1 MSGGFFRGT
10 SADQDTRFSNK
21 QAKLMKSQKF
31 APELEHLVDITKV
44 SMDVMR
50 PWIANR
56 VTELLGF
63 EDEVLINFIY
73 GLLEGKVVNGKEI
86 QISLTGFMEKNTVKF
101 MKELWTLLI
110 SAQNNASGVPQQF
123 LDAKQEEAR
132 KKKEEADRFASE
144 IQRKKEKE
152 RIDQQEILKKMEE
165 GADKKANSA
174 ALEPSTKHMSPRD
187 SNDCYEDERGA
198 EKRIGV
204 KARNKVSRSPNSE
217 NSSLSP
223 RERHRSRSIS
233 KSPKALRR
241 SISSDRSDRSP
252 PRRPITTVQ
261 RHSPEG
267 STSPRGRSRYSRQ
280 RSRSNSQQRSP
291 SPYRRRVRSP
301 YWRRPS
307 PVRRRRSPSP
317 VRRRRSP
324 SPVRRRR
331 SPSPVRRR
339 RSPSPVRRRRSPSPV
354 RRRRSPSPVR
364 RRRSPSPVRR
374 RRSPSPVR
382 RPRSPSPVRLPRSPS
397 PVRRPRSPS
406 PVRRRRSPS
415 PLRRRR
421 SRSPVR
427 RRSPSPVRRAYRR
440 SPLNTRN
447 RYVSPLQH
455 RSPVRSR
462 RSPTPPHRSPSLH
475 DRSSSP
481 IQHGSPSL
489 IRRTSK
495 LQRSPSQSP
504 QERTRSREKIS
515 PVPRQSSSYG
525 SLQRELKN
533 GNDSR
538 KRAPDLSPS
547 PVRSRLLSESP
558 PGVRSDSE
566 EKRRRLSSPDESPVR
581 RPREQMTHDVSSSPP
596 RKPREQQLR
605 RGSPD
610 ISEDKLIASPAKV
623 RNKEEY
629 SRNRLDNKDLRNKEQ
644 EMKSGK
650 SSGRVVPE
658 SPDQQQAPTIYKD
671 SLRGEMQNPD
681 EGRKS
686 DEKNRSH
693 SKNSKDSD
701 RHRKTGSVHSSIEK
715 VDHSNRSGIVDSGSE
730 ESEKCRGGEKGKRKN
745 KRSER
750 QEVTSDDDYSNDSEI
765 DERKDAKRRK
775 KEEKRSR
782 KEKKRRRREE
792 RRRRKEERRA
802 GKMKGKNYSDAS
814 ASDGEHVGRR
824 ELHSNDNEEKED
836 GQKKLEIELR
846 KKALESLKAK
856 KGISH

>member
-21 QAKLMKSQKF
+21 QAKLLKSQKF
-31 APELEHLVDITKV
+31 APELEHLVDMSKV

-56 VTELLGF
+56 ATELLGF

-73 GLLEGKVVNGKEI
+73 GLLEGKVNGKEI

-132 KKKEEADRFASE
+132 KKKEEADRFANE
-144 IQRKKEKE
+144 IQKKKEKE
-152 RIDQQEILKKMEE
+152 RIDQQEMLKMEG
-165 GADKKANSA
+165 GAGKKANNA
-174 ALEPSTKHMSPRD
+174 ALEPNTKHMSPRD
-187 SNDCYEDERGA
+187 SNDRYEDERGA
-198 EKRIGV
+198 EKRNGV

-241 SISSDRSDRSP
+241 SISSESDRSP
-252 PRRPITTVQ
+252 PRRPITTVR

-267 STSPRGRSRYSRQ
+267 SISPRRRSPYSRQ

-307 PVRRRRSPSP
+307 LVRH
-317 VRRRRSP
+317 RRSP

-382 RPRSPSPVRLPRSPS
+382 RPRSPSPVR
-397 PVRRPRSPS
+397 
-406 PVRRRRSPS
+406 RRRSPS
-415 PLRRRR
+415 PLRRCR

-427 RRSPSPVRRAYRR
+427 RRSPSPVRQSYRR
-440 SPLNTRN
+440 SPLNTRD

-462 RSPTPPHRSPSLH
+462 RSPTPPHRSPSPH
-475 DRSSSP
+475 DQSSSP
-481 IQHGSPSL
+481 IQHDSPSP

-504 QERTRSREKIS
+504 QERTRSLEKTS
-515 PVPRQSSSYG
+515 SVPHRSSSHG

-538 KRAPDLSPS
+538 KRETDFLPS
-547 PVRSRLLSESP
+547 PERSRILSESP
-558 PGVRSDSE
+558 PGVRSSSE
-566 EKRRRLSSPDESPVR
+566 ERRRSLSSPDESPVR
-581 RPREQMTHDVSSSPP
+581 RPREQMTRNVSSSPP
-596 RKPREQQLR
+596 RKLREQQLR

-610 ISEDKLIASPAKV
+610 TSEDKPKVSPAKV

-629 SRNRLDNKDLRNKEQ
+629 SKNRLGNKDSRNKEQ

-650 SSGRVVPE
+650 SSGRGVPE
-658 SPDQQQAPTIYKD
+658 SPDQQQSPTIYKD
-671 SLRGEMQNPD
+671 SLHGEMQNPD
-681 EGRKS
+681 DGRKS

-701 RHRKTGSVHSSIEK
+701 RHRKPGSVHSSVEK
-715 VDHSNRSGIVDSGSE
+715 VDHGNRSGTVESGSE
-730 ESEKCRGGEKGKRKN
+730 ESEKHRGGDKGKRKN

-750 QEVTSDDDYSNDSEI
+750 QEVTSEDDYSNDSEI
-765 DERKDAKRRK
+765 DERKDAKRRR

-792 RRRRKEERRA
+792 RRHRKEERRA
-802 GKMKGKNYSDAS
+802 EKLKGKNYSGAS
-814 ASDGEHVGRR
+814 ASDCEHVGRR
-824 ELHSNDNEEKED
+824 ELHSSDNEETEAI
-836 GQKKLEIELR
+836 QKKLEIELR
-846 KKALESLKAK
+846 KKALESLKSK

>member
-21 QAKLMKSQKF
+21 QAKLLKSQKF
-31 APELEHLVDITKV
+31 APELEHLVDMSKV

-56 VTELLGF
+56 ATELLGF

-73 GLLEGKVVNGKEI
+73 GLLEGKVNGKEI

-132 KKKEEADRFASE
+132 KKKEEADRFANE
-144 IQRKKEKE
+144 IQKKKEKE
-152 RIDQQEILKKMEE
+152 RIDQQEMLKMEG
-165 GADKKANSA
+165 GAVKKANNA
-174 ALEPSTKHMSPRD
+174 ALEPNTKHMSPRD
-187 SNDCYEDERGA
+187 SNDRYEDERGA
-198 EKRIGV
+198 EKRNGV

-233 KSPKALRR
+233 KSPKASRR
-241 SISSDRSDRSP
+241 SISSESDRSP
-252 PRRPITTVQ
+252 PRRPITTVR

-267 STSPRGRSRYSRQ
+267 SISPRRRSPYSRQ

-307 PVRRRRSPSP
+307 LVRH
-317 VRRRRSP
+317 
-324 SPVRRRR
+324 RR

-382 RPRSPSPVRLPRSPS
+382 RPRSPSPVR
-397 PVRRPRSPS
+397 
-406 PVRRRRSPS
+406 RRRSPS
-415 PLRRRR
+415 PLRRCR

-427 RRSPSPVRRAYRR
+427 RRSPSPVRRSYRR
-440 SPLNTRN
+440 SPLNTRD

-462 RSPTPPHRSPSLH
+462 RSPTPPHRSPSPH
-475 DRSSSP
+475 DQSSSP
-481 IQHGSPSL
+481 IQHDSPSP

-504 QERTRSREKIS
+504 QERTRSLEKTS
-515 PVPRQSSSYG
+515 SVPHRSSSHG

-533 GNDSR
+533 GNDLR
-538 KRAPDLSPS
+538 KRATDFLPS
-547 PVRSRLLSESP
+547 PERSRILSESP
-558 PGVRSDSE
+558 PGVRSSSE
-566 EKRRRLSSPDESPVR
+566 ERRRSLSSPDESPVR
-581 RPREQMTHDVSSSPP
+581 RPREQMTRNVSSSPP
-596 RKPREQQLR
+596 RKLREQQLR

-610 ISEDKLIASPAKV
+610 TSEHKPIVSPAKV

-629 SRNRLDNKDLRNKEQ
+629 SKNRLGNKDSRNKEQ

-650 SSGRVVPE
+650 SSGRGVPE
-658 SPDQQQAPTIYKD
+658 SPDQQQSPTIYKD
-671 SLRGEMQNPD
+671 SLHGETQNPD
-681 EGRKS
+681 DGRKS

-701 RHRKTGSVHSSIEK
+701 RHRKPGSVHSSVEK
-715 VDHSNRSGIVDSGSE
+715 VDHGNRSGTVDSGSE
-730 ESEKCRGGEKGKRKN
+730 ESEKRRGGDKGKRKN

-750 QEVTSDDDYSNDSEI
+750 QEVTSEDDYSNDSEI
-765 DERKDAKRRK
+765 DERKDAKRRR

-802 GKMKGKNYSDAS
+802 EKLKGKNYSGAS
-814 ASDGEHVGRR
+814 ASDCEHVGRR
-824 ELHSNDNEEKED
+824 ELHSSDNEETEAI
-836 GQKKLEIELR
+836 QKKLEIELR

-856 KGISH
+856 KGISN

>member
-267 STSPRGRSRYSRQ
+267 STSPRGRSHLHLSGAADHHHLSGAADHHRQ
-280 RSRSNSQQRSP
+280 SGAADHHRQSGAADHHRQSGAADHLRQSGAADHLRQSGAVDHLRQSGAADHPRQSGAADHP
-291 SPYRRRVRSP
+291 RLFDVPDHPRLCDFPDHPHLSDVPDHPHLCGVAG
-301 YWRRPS
+301 RPLLCDVADLAHLCVADH
-307 PVRRRRSPSP
+307 PH
-317 VRRRRSP
+317 
-324 SPVRRRR
+324 
-331 SPSPVRRR
+331 
-339 RSPSPVRRRRSPSPV
+339 
-354 RRRRSPSPVR
+354 
-364 RRRSPSPVRR
+364 
-374 RRSPSPVR
+374 
-382 RPRSPSPVRLPRSPS
+382 L
-397 PVRRPRSPS
+397 
-406 PVRRRRSPS
+406 
-415 PLRRRR
+415 
-421 SRSPVR
+421 
-427 RRSPSPVRRAYRR
+427 
-440 SPLNTRN
+440 
-447 RYVSPLQH
+447 
-455 RSPVRSR
+455 SPVRSR

>member
-267 STSPRGRSRYSRQ
+267 STSPRGRSHLHLSGAADHHHLSGAADHHRQ
-280 RSRSNSQQRSP
+280 SGAADHHRQSGAADHLRQSGAADHLRQSGAVDHLRQSGAADHPRQSGAADHPRLFDVPDHPRLCDFPDHPHLSDVP
-291 SPYRRRVRSP
+291 DHPHLCGVAG
-301 YWRRPS
+301 RPLLCDVADLAHLCVADH
-307 PVRRRRSPSP
+307 PH
-317 VRRRRSP
+317 
-324 SPVRRRR
+324 
-331 SPSPVRRR
+331 
-339 RSPSPVRRRRSPSPV
+339 
-354 RRRRSPSPVR
+354 
-364 RRRSPSPVRR
+364 
-374 RRSPSPVR
+374 
-382 RPRSPSPVRLPRSPS
+382 L
-397 PVRRPRSPS
+397 
-406 PVRRRRSPS
+406 
-415 PLRRRR
+415 
-421 SRSPVR
+421 
-427 RRSPSPVRRAYRR
+427 
-440 SPLNTRN
+440 
-447 RYVSPLQH
+447 
-455 RSPVRSR
+455 SPVRSR

-558 PGVRSDSE
+558 LGVRSDSE

>member
-267 STSPRGRSRYSRQ
+267 STSPRGRSHLHLSGAADHHHLSGAADHHRQ
-280 RSRSNSQQRSP
+280 SGAADHHRQSGAADHLRQSGAADHLRQSGAVDHLRQSGAADHPRQSGAADHPRLFDVPDHPRLCDFPDHPHLSDVP
-291 SPYRRRVRSP
+291 DHPHLCGVAG
-301 YWRRPS
+301 RPLLCDVADLAHLCVADH
-307 PVRRRRSPSP
+307 PH
-317 VRRRRSP
+317 
-324 SPVRRRR
+324 
-331 SPSPVRRR
+331 
-339 RSPSPVRRRRSPSPV
+339 
-354 RRRRSPSPVR
+354 
-364 RRRSPSPVRR
+364 
-374 RRSPSPVR
+374 
-382 RPRSPSPVRLPRSPS
+382 L
-397 PVRRPRSPS
+397 
-406 PVRRRRSPS
+406 
-415 PLRRRR
+415 
-421 SRSPVR
+421 
-427 RRSPSPVRRAYRR
+427 
-440 SPLNTRN
+440 
-447 RYVSPLQH
+447 
-455 RSPVRSR
+455 SPVRSR

>member
-21 QAKLMKSQKF
+21 QAKLLKSQKF
-31 APELEHLVDITKV
+31 APELEHLVDMSKV

-56 VTELLGF
+56 ATELLGF

-73 GLLEGKVVNGKEI
+73 GLLEGKVNGKEI

-132 KKKEEADRFASE
+132 KKKEEADRFANE
-144 IQRKKEKE
+144 IQKKKEKE
-152 RIDQQEILKKMEE
+152 RIDQQEMLKMEG
-165 GADKKANSA
+165 GAGKKANNA
-174 ALEPSTKHMSPRD
+174 ALEPNTKHMSPRD
-187 SNDCYEDERGA
+187 SNDRYEDERGA
-198 EKRIGV
+198 EKRNGV

-233 KSPKALRR
+233 KSPKASRR
-241 SISSDRSDRSP
+241 SISSESDRSP
-252 PRRPITTVQ
+252 PRRPITTVR

-267 STSPRGRSRYSRQ
+267 SISPRRRSPYSRQ

-307 PVRRRRSPSP
+307 LVRH
-317 VRRRRSP
+317 RRSP

-382 RPRSPSPVRLPRSPS
+382 RPRSPSPVR
-397 PVRRPRSPS
+397 
-406 PVRRRRSPS
+406 RRRSPS
-415 PLRRRR
+415 PLRRCR

-427 RRSPSPVRRAYRR
+427 RRSPSPVRRSYRR
-440 SPLNTRN
+440 SPLNTRD

-462 RSPTPPHRSPSLH
+462 RSPTPPHRSPSPH
-475 DRSSSP
+475 DQSSSP
-481 IQHGSPSL
+481 IQHDSPSP

-504 QERTRSREKIS
+504 QERTRSLEKTS
-515 PVPRQSSSYG
+515 SVPHRSSSHG

-538 KRAPDLSPS
+538 KRETDFLPS
-547 PVRSRLLSESP
+547 PERSRILSESP
-558 PGVRSDSE
+558 PGVRSSSE
-566 EKRRRLSSPDESPVR
+566 ERRRSLSSPDESPVR
-581 RPREQMTHDVSSSPP
+581 RPREQMTRNVSSSPP
-596 RKPREQQLR
+596 RKLREQQLR

-610 ISEDKLIASPAKV
+610 TSEDKPIVSPAKV

-629 SRNRLDNKDLRNKEQ
+629 SKNRLGNKDSRNKEQ

-650 SSGRVVPE
+650 SSGRGVPE
-658 SPDQQQAPTIYKD
+658 SPDQQQSPTIYKD
-671 SLRGEMQNPD
+671 SLHGETQNPD
-681 EGRKS
+681 AGRKS

-701 RHRKTGSVHSSIEK
+701 RHRKPGSVHSSVEK
-715 VDHSNRSGIVDSGSE
+715 VDHGNRSGTVDSGSE
-730 ESEKCRGGEKGKRKN
+730 ESEKRRGGDKGKRKN

-750 QEVTSDDDYSNDSEI
+750 QEVTSEDDYSNDSEI
-765 DERKDAKRRK
+765 DERKDAKRRR

-792 RRRRKEERRA
+792 RRHRKEERRA
-802 GKMKGKNYSDAS
+802 EKLKGKNYSGAS
-814 ASDGEHVGRR
+814 ASDCEHVGRR
-824 ELHSNDNEEKED
+824 ELHSSDNEETEAI
-836 GQKKLEIELR
+836 QKKLEIELR

>member
-21 QAKLMKSQKF
+21 QAKLLKSQKF
-31 APELEHLVDITKV
+31 APELEHLVDMSKV

-56 VTELLGF
+56 ATELLGF

-73 GLLEGKVVNGKEI
+73 GLLEGKVNGKEI

-132 KKKEEADRFASE
+132 KKKEEADRFANE
-144 IQRKKEKE
+144 IQKKKEKE
-152 RIDQQEILKKMEE
+152 RIDQQEMLKMEG
-165 GADKKANSA
+165 GAGKKANNA
-174 ALEPSTKHMSPRD
+174 ALEPNTKHMSPRD
-187 SNDCYEDERGA
+187 SNDRYEDERGA
-198 EKRIGV
+198 EKRNGV

-233 KSPKALRR
+233 KSPKASRR
-241 SISSDRSDRSP
+241 SISSESDRSP
-252 PRRPITTVQ
+252 PRRPITTVR

-267 STSPRGRSRYSRQ
+267 SISPRRRSPYSRQ

-307 PVRRRRSPSP
+307 LVRH
-317 VRRRRSP
+317 RRSP

-382 RPRSPSPVRLPRSPS
+382 RPRSPSPVR
-397 PVRRPRSPS
+397 
-406 PVRRRRSPS
+406 RRRSPS
-415 PLRRRR
+415 PLRRCR

-427 RRSPSPVRRAYRR
+427 RRSPSPVRRSYRR
-440 SPLNTRN
+440 SPLNTRD

-462 RSPTPPHRSPSLH
+462 RSPTPLHRSPSPH
-475 DRSSSP
+475 DQSSSP
-481 IQHGSPSL
+481 IQHDSPSP

-504 QERTRSREKIS
+504 QERTRSLEKTS
-515 PVPRQSSSYG
+515 SVPHRSSSHG

-538 KRAPDLSPS
+538 KRETDFLPS
-547 PVRSRLLSESP
+547 PERSRILSESP
-558 PGVRSDSE
+558 PGVRSSSE
-566 EKRRRLSSPDESPVR
+566 ERRRSLSSPDESPVR
-581 RPREQMTHDVSSSPP
+581 RPREQMTRNVSSSPP
-596 RKPREQQLR
+596 RKLREQQLR

-610 ISEDKLIASPAKV
+610 TSEDKPIVSPAKV

-629 SRNRLDNKDLRNKEQ
+629 SKNRLGNKDSRNKEQ

-650 SSGRVVPE
+650 SSGRGVPE
-658 SPDQQQAPTIYKD
+658 SPDQQQSPTIYKD
-671 SLRGEMQNPD
+671 SLHGETQNPD
-681 EGRKS
+681 AGRKS

-701 RHRKTGSVHSSIEK
+701 RHRKPGSVHSSVEK
-715 VDHSNRSGIVDSGSE
+715 VDHGNRSGTVDSGSE
-730 ESEKCRGGEKGKRKN
+730 ESEKRRGGDKGKRKN

-750 QEVTSDDDYSNDSEI
+750 QEVTSEDDYSNDSEI
-765 DERKDAKRRK
+765 DERKDAKRRR

-792 RRRRKEERRA
+792 RRHRKEERRA
-802 GKMKGKNYSDAS
+802 EKLKGKNYSGAS
-814 ASDGEHVGRR
+814 ASDCEHVGRR
-824 ELHSNDNEEKED
+824 ELHSSDNEETEAI
-836 GQKKLEIELR
+836 QKKLEIELR

>member
-21 QAKLMKSQKF
+21 QAKLLKSQKF
-31 APELEHLVDITKV
+31 APELEHLVDMSKV

-56 VTELLGF
+56 ATELLGF

-73 GLLEGKVVNGKEI
+73 GLLEGKVNGKEI

-132 KKKEEADRFASE
+132 KKKEEADRFANE
-144 IQRKKEKE
+144 IQKKKEKE
-152 RIDQQEILKKMEE
+152 RIDQQEMLKMEG
-165 GADKKANSA
+165 GAGKKANNA
-174 ALEPSTKHMSPRD
+174 ALEPNTKHMSPRD
-187 SNDCYEDERGA
+187 SNDRYEDERGA
-198 EKRIGV
+198 EKRNGV

-233 KSPKALRR
+233 KSPKASRR
-241 SISSDRSDRSP
+241 SISSESDRSP
-252 PRRPITTVQ
+252 PRRPITTVR

-267 STSPRGRSRYSRQ
+267 SISPRRRSPYSRQ

-307 PVRRRRSPSP
+307 LVRH
-317 VRRRRSP
+317 RRSP

-382 RPRSPSPVRLPRSPS
+382 RPRSPSPVR
-397 PVRRPRSPS
+397 
-406 PVRRRRSPS
+406 RRRSPS
-415 PLRRRR
+415 PLRRCR

-427 RRSPSPVRRAYRR
+427 RRSPSPVRRSYRR
-440 SPLNTRN
+440 SPLNTRD

-462 RSPTPPHRSPSLH
+462 RSPTPPHRSPSPH
-475 DRSSSP
+475 DQSSSP
-481 IQHGSPSL
+481 IQHDSPSP

-504 QERTRSREKIS
+504 QERIRSLEKTS
-515 PVPRQSSSYG
+515 SVPHRSSSHG

-538 KRAPDLSPS
+538 KRETDFLPS
-547 PVRSRLLSESP
+547 PERSRILSESP
-558 PGVRSDSE
+558 PGVRSSSE
-566 EKRRRLSSPDESPVR
+566 ERRRSLSSPDESPVR
-581 RPREQMTHDVSSSPP
+581 RPREQMTHNVSSSPP
-596 RKPREQQLR
+596 RKLREQQLR

-610 ISEDKLIASPAKV
+610 TSEDKPIVSPAKV

-629 SRNRLDNKDLRNKEQ
+629 SKNRLGNKDSRNKEQ

-650 SSGRVVPE
+650 SSGRGVPE
-658 SPDQQQAPTIYKD
+658 SPDQQQSPTIYKD
-671 SLRGEMQNPD
+671 SLHGETQNPD
-681 EGRKS
+681 DGRKS
-686 DEKNRSH
+686 DEKNSSH

-701 RHRKTGSVHSSIEK
+701 RHRKPGSVHSSVEK
-715 VDHSNRSGIVDSGSE
+715 VDHGNRSGTVDSGSE
-730 ESEKCRGGEKGKRKN
+730 ESEKRRGGDKGKRKN

-750 QEVTSDDDYSNDSEI
+750 QEVTSEDDYSNDSEI
-765 DERKDAKRRK
+765 DERKDAKRRR

-792 RRRRKEERRA
+792 RRHRKEERRA
-802 GKMKGKNYSDAS
+802 EKLKGKNYSGAS
-814 ASDGEHVGRR
+814 ASDCEHVGRR
-824 ELHSNDNEEKED
+824 ELHSSDNEETEAI
-836 GQKKLEIELR
+836 QKKLEIELR

>member
-21 QAKLMKSQKF
+21 QAKLLKSQKF
-31 APELEHLVDITKV
+31 APELEHLVDMSKV

-56 VTELLGF
+56 ATELLGF

-73 GLLEGKVVNGKEI
+73 GLLEGKVNGKEI

-132 KKKEEADRFASE
+132 KKKEEADRFANE
-144 IQRKKEKE
+144 IQKKKEKE
-152 RIDQQEILKKMEE
+152 RIDQQEMLKMEG
-165 GADKKANSA
+165 GAGKKANNA
-174 ALEPSTKHMSPRD
+174 ALEPNTKHMSPRD
-187 SNDCYEDERGA
+187 SNDRYEDERGA
-198 EKRIGV
+198 EKRNGV

-233 KSPKALRR
+233 KSPKASRR
-241 SISSDRSDRSP
+241 SISSESDRSP
-252 PRRPITTVQ
+252 PRRPITTVR

-267 STSPRGRSRYSRQ
+267 SISPRRRSPYSRQ

-291 SPYRRRVRSP
+291 SPYQRRVRSP

-307 PVRRRRSPSP
+307 LVRH
-317 VRRRRSP
+317 RRSP

-382 RPRSPSPVRLPRSPS
+382 RPRSPSPVR
-397 PVRRPRSPS
+397 
-406 PVRRRRSPS
+406 RRRSPS
-415 PLRRRR
+415 PLRRCR

-427 RRSPSPVRRAYRR
+427 RRSPSPVRRSYRR
-440 SPLNTRN
+440 SPLNTRD

-462 RSPTPPHRSPSLH
+462 RSPTPPHRSPSPH
-475 DRSSSP
+475 DQSSSP
-481 IQHGSPSL
+481 IQHDSPSP

-504 QERTRSREKIS
+504 QERTRSLEKTS
-515 PVPRQSSSYG
+515 SVPHRSSSHG

-538 KRAPDLSPS
+538 KRETDFLPS
-547 PVRSRLLSESP
+547 PERSRILSESP
-558 PGVRSDSE
+558 PGVRSSSE
-566 EKRRRLSSPDESPVR
+566 ERRRSLSSPDESPVR
-581 RPREQMTHDVSSSPP
+581 RPREQMTRNVSSSPP
-596 RKPREQQLR
+596 RKLREQQLR

-610 ISEDKLIASPAKV
+610 TSEDKPIVSPAKV

-629 SRNRLDNKDLRNKEQ
+629 SKNRLGNKDSRNKEQ

-650 SSGRVVPE
+650 SSGRGVPE
-658 SPDQQQAPTIYKD
+658 SPDQQQSPTIYKD
-671 SLRGEMQNPD
+671 SLHGETQNPD
-681 EGRKS
+681 AGRKS

-701 RHRKTGSVHSSIEK
+701 RHRKPGSVHSSVEK
-715 VDHSNRSGIVDSGSE
+715 VDHGNRSGTVDSGSE
-730 ESEKCRGGEKGKRKN
+730 ESEKRRGGDKGKRKN

-750 QEVTSDDDYSNDSEI
+750 QEVTSEDDYSNDSEI
-765 DERKDAKRRK
+765 DERKDAKRRR

-792 RRRRKEERRA
+792 RRHRKEERRA
-802 GKMKGKNYSDAS
+802 EKLKGKNYSGAS
-814 ASDGEHVGRR
+814 ASDCEHVGRR
-824 ELHSNDNEEKED
+824 ELHSSDNEETEAI
-836 GQKKLEIELR
+836 QKKLEIELR

>member
-267 STSPRGRSRYSRQ
+267 STSPRGRSHLHLSGAADHHHLSGAADHHRQ
-280 RSRSNSQQRSP
+280 SGAADHHRQSGAADHLRQSGAVDHLRQSGAADHPRQSGAADHPRLFDVP
-291 SPYRRRVRSP
+291 DHPRLCDVP
-301 YWRRPS
+301 DHPHLCDVPDHPHLCDVPDHPHLCDVPDHPHLCGVAGRPLLCD
-307 PVRRRRSPSP
+307 VAD
-317 VRRRRSP
+317 
-324 SPVRRRR
+324 
-331 SPSPVRRR
+331 
-339 RSPSPVRRRRSPSPV
+339 
-354 RRRRSPSPVR
+354 
-364 RRRSPSPVRR
+364 
-374 RRSPSPVR
+374 
-382 RPRSPSPVRLPRSPS
+382 LAH
-397 PVRRPRSPS
+397 
-406 PVRRRRSPS
+406 
-415 PLRRRR
+415 L
-421 SRSPVR
+421 
-427 RRSPSPVRRAYRR
+427 
-440 SPLNTRN
+440 
-447 RYVSPLQH
+447 
-455 RSPVRSR
+455 SPVRSR

-566 EKRRRLSSPDESPVR
+566 EKRRRLSSPDKSPVR

>member
-187 SNDCYEDERGA
+187 SNDRYEDERGA

-267 STSPRGRSRYSRQ
+267 STSPRGRSHLHLSGAADHRHLSGAADHHRQ
-280 RSRSNSQQRSP
+280 SGAADHHRQSGAADHHRQSGAVDHLRQSGAVDHPRQSGAVDHPRQSGAADHPRLFDVP
-291 SPYRRRVRSP
+291 DHPRLCDVPYHPHLSDVP
-301 YWRRPS
+301 DHPHLCGVAGRPLLCD
-307 PVRRRRSPSP
+307 VAD
-317 VRRRRSP
+317 
-324 SPVRRRR
+324 
-331 SPSPVRRR
+331 
-339 RSPSPVRRRRSPSPV
+339 
-354 RRRRSPSPVR
+354 
-364 RRRSPSPVRR
+364 
-374 RRSPSPVR
+374 
-382 RPRSPSPVRLPRSPS
+382 LAH
-397 PVRRPRSPS
+397 
-406 PVRRRRSPS
+406 
-415 PLRRRR
+415 L
-421 SRSPVR
+421 
-427 RRSPSPVRRAYRR
+427 
-440 SPLNTRN
+440 
-447 RYVSPLQH
+447 
-455 RSPVRSR
+455 SPVRSR

-547 PVRSRLLSESP
+547 PVRSRLLPESP

-566 EKRRRLSSPDESPVR
+566 ERRYSSWL
-581 RPREQMTHDVSSSPP
+581 HD
-596 RKPREQQLR
+596 
-605 RGSPD
+605 
-610 ISEDKLIASPAKV
+610 
-623 RNKEEY
+623 
-629 SRNRLDNKDLRNKEQ
+629 
-644 EMKSGK
+644 
-650 SSGRVVPE
+650 
-658 SPDQQQAPTIYKD
+658 
-671 SLRGEMQNPD
+671 
-681 EGRKS
+681 
-686 DEKNRSH
+686 
-693 SKNSKDSD
+693 
-701 RHRKTGSVHSSIEK
+701 
-715 VDHSNRSGIVDSGSE
+715 
-730 ESEKCRGGEKGKRKN
+730 
-745 KRSER
+745 
-750 QEVTSDDDYSNDSEI
+750 
-765 DERKDAKRRK
+765 
-775 KEEKRSR
+775 
-782 KEKKRRRREE
+782 
-792 RRRRKEERRA
+792 
-802 GKMKGKNYSDAS
+802 
-814 ASDGEHVGRR
+814 
-824 ELHSNDNEEKED
+824 
-836 GQKKLEIELR
+836 
-846 KKALESLKAK
+846 
-856 KGISH
+856 

>member
-31 APELEHLVDITKV
+31 APELEHLVDMSKV

-56 VTELLGF
+56 ATELLGF

-73 GLLEGKVVNGKEI
+73 GLLEGKVNGKEI

-132 KKKEEADRFASE
+132 KKKEEADRFANE
-144 IQRKKEKE
+144 IQKKKEKE
-152 RIDQQEILKKMEE
+152 RIDQQEMLKMEG
-165 GADKKANSA
+165 GAGKKANNA
-174 ALEPSTKHMSPRD
+174 ALEPNTKHMSPRD
-187 SNDCYEDERGA
+187 SNDRYEDERGA
-198 EKRIGV
+198 EKRNGV

-233 KSPKALRR
+233 KSPKASRR
-241 SISSDRSDRSP
+241 SISSESDRSP
-252 PRRPITTVQ
+252 PRRPITTVR

-267 STSPRGRSRYSRQ
+267 SISPRRRSPYSRQ

-307 PVRRRRSPSP
+307 LVRH
-317 VRRRRSP
+317 RRSP

-382 RPRSPSPVRLPRSPS
+382 RPRSPSPVR
-397 PVRRPRSPS
+397 
-406 PVRRRRSPS
+406 RRRSPS
-415 PLRRRR
+415 PLRRCR

-427 RRSPSPVRRAYRR
+427 RRSPSPVRRSYRR
-440 SPLNTRN
+440 SPLNTRD

-462 RSPTPPHRSPSLH
+462 RSPTPPHRSPSPH
-475 DRSSSP
+475 DQSSSP
-481 IQHGSPSL
+481 IQHDSPSP

-504 QERTRSREKIS
+504 QERTRSLEKTS
-515 PVPRQSSSYG
+515 SMPHRSSSHG

-538 KRAPDLSPS
+538 KRETDFLPS
-547 PVRSRLLSESP
+547 PERSRILSESP
-558 PGVRSDSE
+558 PGVRSSSE
-566 EKRRRLSSPDESPVR
+566 ERRRSLSSPDESPVR
-581 RPREQMTHDVSSSPP
+581 RPREQMTRNVSSSPP
-596 RKPREQQLR
+596 RKLREQQLR

-610 ISEDKLIASPAKV
+610 TSEDKPKVSPAKV

-629 SRNRLDNKDLRNKEQ
+629 SKNRLGNKDSRNKEQ

-650 SSGRVVPE
+650 SSGRGVPE
-658 SPDQQQAPTIYKD
+658 SPDQQQSPTIYKD
-671 SLRGEMQNPD
+671 SLHGETQNPD
-681 EGRKS
+681 DGRKS

-701 RHRKTGSVHSSIEK
+701 RHRKPGSVHSSVEK
-715 VDHSNRSGIVDSGSE
+715 VDHGNRSGTVESGSE
-730 ESEKCRGGEKGKRKN
+730 ESEKRRGGDKGKRKN

-750 QEVTSDDDYSNDSEI
+750 QEVTSEDDYSNDSEI
-765 DERKDAKRRK
+765 DERKDAKRRR

-792 RRRRKEERRA
+792 RRHRKEERRA
-802 GKMKGKNYSDAS
+802 EKLKGKNYSGAS
-814 ASDGEHVGRR
+814 ASDCEHVGRR
-824 ELHSNDNEEKED
+824 ELHSSDNEETEAI
-836 GQKKLEIELR
+836 QKKLEIELR

>member
-21 QAKLMKSQKF
+21 QAKLLKSQKF
-31 APELEHLVDITKV
+31 APELEHLVDMSKV

-56 VTELLGF
+56 ATELLGF

-73 GLLEGKVVNGKEI
+73 GLLEGKVNGKEI

-132 KKKEEADRFASE
+132 KKKEEADRFANE
-144 IQRKKEKE
+144 IQKKKEKE
-152 RIDQQEILKKMEE
+152 RIDQQEMLKMEG
-165 GADKKANSA
+165 GAGKKANNA
-174 ALEPSTKHMSPRD
+174 ALEPNTKHMSPRD
-187 SNDCYEDERGA
+187 SNDRYEDERGA
-198 EKRIGV
+198 EKRNGV

-233 KSPKALRR
+233 KSPKASRR
-241 SISSDRSDRSP
+241 SISSESDRSP
-252 PRRPITTVQ
+252 PRRPITTVR

-267 STSPRGRSRYSRQ
+267 SISPRRRSPYSRQ

-307 PVRRRRSPSP
+307 LVRHRRSPSP

-354 RRRRSPSPVR
+354 RRRRSPSPVQR
-364 RRRSPSPVRR
+364 R
-374 RRSPSPVR
+374 
-382 RPRSPSPVRLPRSPS
+382 RSPS

-415 PLRRRR
+415 PLRRCR

-427 RRSPSPVRRAYRR
+427 RRSPSPVRRSYRR
-440 SPLNTRN
+440 SPLNTRD

-462 RSPTPPHRSPSLH
+462 RSPTPPHRSPSPH
-475 DRSSSP
+475 DQSSSP
-481 IQHGSPSL
+481 IQHDSPSP

-504 QERTRSREKIS
+504 QERTRSLEKTS
-515 PVPRQSSSYG
+515 SVPHRSSSHG

-538 KRAPDLSPS
+538 KRETDFLPS
-547 PVRSRLLSESP
+547 PERSRILSESP
-558 PGVRSDSE
+558 PGVRSSSE
-566 EKRRRLSSPDESPVR
+566 ERRRSLSSPDESPVR
-581 RPREQMTHDVSSSPP
+581 RPREQMTRNVSSSPP
-596 RKPREQQLR
+596 RKLREQQLR

-610 ISEDKLIASPAKV
+610 TSEDKPIVSPAKV

-629 SRNRLDNKDLRNKEQ
+629 SKNRLGNKDSRNKEQ

-650 SSGRVVPE
+650 SSGRGVPE
-658 SPDQQQAPTIYKD
+658 SPDQQQSPTIYKD
-671 SLRGEMQNPD
+671 SLHGETQNPD
-681 EGRKS
+681 DGRKS

-701 RHRKTGSVHSSIEK
+701 RHRKPGSVHSSVEK
-715 VDHSNRSGIVDSGSE
+715 VDHGNRSGTVDSGSE
-730 ESEKCRGGEKGKRKN
+730 ESEKRRGGDKGKRKN

-750 QEVTSDDDYSNDSEI
+750 QEVTSEGDYSNDSEI
-765 DERKDAKRRK
+765 DERKDAKRRR

-792 RRRRKEERRA
+792 RRHRKEERRA
-802 GKMKGKNYSDAS
+802 EKLKGKNYSGAS
-814 ASDGEHVGRR
+814 ASDCEHVGRR
-824 ELHSNDNEEKED
+824 ELHSSDNEETEAI
-836 GQKKLEIELR
+836 QKKLEIELR

>member
-187 SNDCYEDERGA
+187 SNDRYEDERGA

-267 STSPRGRSRYSRQ
+267 STSPRGRSHLHLSGAADHHRQ
-280 RSRSNSQQRSP
+280 SGAADHHRQSGAADHHRQFGAVDHLRQSGAVDHPRQSGAVDHPRQSGAADHPRLFDVP
-291 SPYRRRVRSP
+291 DHPRLCDVPYHPHLSDVP
-301 YWRRPS
+301 DHPHLCGVAGRPLLCD
-307 PVRRRRSPSP
+307 VAD
-317 VRRRRSP
+317 
-324 SPVRRRR
+324 
-331 SPSPVRRR
+331 
-339 RSPSPVRRRRSPSPV
+339 
-354 RRRRSPSPVR
+354 
-364 RRRSPSPVRR
+364 
-374 RRSPSPVR
+374 
-382 RPRSPSPVRLPRSPS
+382 LAH
-397 PVRRPRSPS
+397 
-406 PVRRRRSPS
+406 
-415 PLRRRR
+415 L
-421 SRSPVR
+421 
-427 RRSPSPVRRAYRR
+427 
-440 SPLNTRN
+440 
-447 RYVSPLQH
+447 
-455 RSPVRSR
+455 SPVRSR

-495 LQRSPSQSP
+495 IQRSPSQSP

-547 PVRSRLLSESP
+547 PVRSRLLPESP

-566 EKRRRLSSPDESPVR
+566 ERRRRLSSPDESPVR

-605 RGSPD
+605 CGSPD

-644 EMKSGK
+644 GMKSGK

-715 VDHSNRSGIVDSGSE
+715 VDHSNRSGIVDSGST

-775 KEEKRSR
+775 KEERRSR

>member
-21 QAKLMKSQKF
+21 QAKLLKSQKF
-31 APELEHLVDITKV
+31 APELEHLVDMSKV

-56 VTELLGF
+56 ATELLGF

-73 GLLEGKVVNGKEI
+73 GLLEGKVNGKEI

-132 KKKEEADRFASE
+132 KKKEEADRFANE
-144 IQRKKEKE
+144 IQKKKEKE
-152 RIDQQEILKKMEE
+152 RIDQQEMLKMEG
-165 GADKKANSA
+165 GAGKKANNA
-174 ALEPSTKHMSPRD
+174 ALEPNTKHMSPRD
-187 SNDCYEDERGA
+187 SNDRYEDERGA
-198 EKRIGV
+198 EKRNGV

-233 KSPKALRR
+233 KSPKASRR
-241 SISSDRSDRSP
+241 SISSESDRSP
-252 PRRPITTVQ
+252 PRRPITTVR

-267 STSPRGRSRYSRQ
+267 SISPRRRSPYSRQ

-307 PVRRRRSPSP
+307 LVRH
-317 VRRRRSP
+317 RRSP

-382 RPRSPSPVRLPRSPS
+382 RPRSPSPVR
-397 PVRRPRSPS
+397 
-406 PVRRRRSPS
+406 RRRSPS
-415 PLRRRR
+415 PLRRCR

-427 RRSPSPVRRAYRR
+427 RRSPSPVRRSYRR
-440 SPLNTRN
+440 SPLNTRD

-462 RSPTPPHRSPSLH
+462 RSPTPPHRSPSPH
-475 DRSSSP
+475 DQSSSP
-481 IQHGSPSL
+481 IQHDSPSP

-504 QERTRSREKIS
+504 QERIRSLEKTS
-515 PVPRQSSSYG
+515 SVPHRSSSHG

-538 KRAPDLSPS
+538 KRETDFLPS
-547 PVRSRLLSESP
+547 PERSRILSESP
-558 PGVRSDSE
+558 PGVRSSSE
-566 EKRRRLSSPDESPVR
+566 ERRRSLSSPDESPVR
-581 RPREQMTHDVSSSPP
+581 RPREQMTHNVSSSPP
-596 RKPREQQLR
+596 RKLREQQLR
-605 RGSPD
+605 RGSLD
-610 ISEDKLIASPAKV
+610 TSEDKPIVSPAKV

-629 SRNRLDNKDLRNKEQ
+629 SKNRLGNKDSRNKEQ

-650 SSGRVVPE
+650 SSGRGVPE
-658 SPDQQQAPTIYKD
+658 SPDQQQSPTIYKD
-671 SLRGEMQNPD
+671 SLHGETQNPD
-681 EGRKS
+681 DGRKS
-686 DEKNRSH
+686 DEKNSSH

-701 RHRKTGSVHSSIEK
+701 RHRKPGSVHSSVEK
-715 VDHSNRSGIVDSGSE
+715 VDHGNRSGTVDSGSE
-730 ESEKCRGGEKGKRKN
+730 ESEKRRGGDKGKRKN

-750 QEVTSDDDYSNDSEI
+750 QEVTSEDDYSNDSEI
-765 DERKDAKRRK
+765 DERKDAKRRR

-792 RRRRKEERRA
+792 RRHRKEERRA
-802 GKMKGKNYSDAS
+802 EKLKGKNYSGAS
-814 ASDGEHVGRR
+814 ASDCEHVGRR
-824 ELHSNDNEEKED
+824 ELHSSDNEETEAI
-836 GQKKLEIELR
+836 QKKLEIELR

>member
-21 QAKLMKSQKF
+21 QAKLLKSQKF
-31 APELEHLVDITKV
+31 APELEHLVDMSKV

-56 VTELLGF
+56 ATELLGF

-73 GLLEGKVVNGKEI
+73 GLLEGKVNGKEI

-132 KKKEEADRFASE
+132 KKKEEADRFANE
-144 IQRKKEKE
+144 IQKKKEKE
-152 RIDQQEILKKMEE
+152 RIDQQEMLKMEG
-165 GADKKANSA
+165 GAGKKANNA
-174 ALEPSTKHMSPRD
+174 ALEPNTKHMSPRD
-187 SNDCYEDERGA
+187 SNDRYEDERGA
-198 EKRIGV
+198 EKRNGV

-223 RERHRSRSIS
+223 RERHRSQSIS

-241 SISSDRSDRSP
+241 SISSESDRSP
-252 PRRPITTVQ
+252 PRRPITTVR

-267 STSPRGRSRYSRQ
+267 SISPRRRSPYSRQ

-317 VRRRRSP
+317 VRRHRSP

-339 RSPSPVRRRRSPSPV
+339 RSPSPVRHHRSPSPV

-382 RPRSPSPVRLPRSPS
+382 RPRSPSPVRHR
-397 PVRRPRSPS
+397 RSPS
-406 PVRRRRSPS
+406 PVRRRRSRSPLRRRRSPS
-415 PLRRRR
+415 PLRRCR

-427 RRSPSPVRRAYRR
+427 RRSPSPVRRSYRR
-440 SPLNTRN
+440 SPLNTRD

-462 RSPTPPHRSPSLH
+462 GSPTPLHRSPSLH

-481 IQHGSPSL
+481 IQHDSPSP

-495 LQRSPSQSP
+495 LRRSPSQSP
-504 QERTRSREKIS
+504 QERTSVYRSLEKTS
-515 PVPRQSSSYG
+515 PVPHRSSSHG

-538 KRAPDLSPS
+538 KRATDFLPS
-547 PVRSRLLSESP
+547 PERSCILSESQ
-558 PGVRSDSE
+558 PGVRNSSE
-566 EKRRRLSSPDESPVR
+566 ERRSLSSPDESPVR
-581 RPREQMTHDVSSSPP
+581 RPREQMTRNVSSSPP
-596 RKPREQQLR
+596 RKLREQLR

-610 ISEDKLIASPAKV
+610 TSEDKPIVSPAKV

-629 SRNRLDNKDLRNKEQ
+629 SKNRLGNKDFRNKEQ

-650 SSGRVVPE
+650 SSGRGVPE
-658 SPDQQQAPTIYKD
+658 SPDQQHSPTIYKD
-671 SLRGEMQNPD
+671 SLHGEMQNPND
-681 EGRKS
+681 GRKS

-701 RHRKTGSVHSSIEK
+701 RHRKLGSVHSSVEK
-715 VDHSNRSGIVDSGSE
+715 VDPSNRSGTVDSGSE
-730 ESEKCRGGEKGKRKN
+730 ESGKRRGGDKGKRKN

-750 QEVTSDDDYSNDSEI
+750 QEVTSEDDYSNDSEI
-765 DERKDAKRRK
+765 DERKDTKRRR

-802 GKMKGKNYSDAS
+802 EKLKGKNYSGAS

-824 ELHSNDNEEKED
+824 ELHSSDNEETEAV
-836 GQKKLEIELR
+836 QKKLEIELR

>member
-267 STSPRGRSRYSRQ
+267 STSPRGRSHLHLSGAADHHHLSGAADHHRQ
-280 RSRSNSQQRSP
+280 SGAADHHRQSGAADHLRQSGAVDHLRQSGAADH
-291 SPYRRRVRSP
+291 
-301 YWRRPS
+301 
-307 PVRRRRSPSP
+307 
-317 VRRRRSP
+317 
-324 SPVRRRR
+324 
-331 SPSPVRRR
+331 
-339 RSPSPVRRRRSPSPV
+339 
-354 RRRRSPSPVR
+354 
-364 RRRSPSPVRR
+364 
-374 RRSPSPVR
+374 
-382 RPRSPSPVRLPRSPS
+382 PRQSGAADHPRLFDVPDHPRLCDVPDHPHLSDVPDH
-397 PVRRPRSPS
+397 PHLCGVADHPH
-406 PVRRRRSPS
+406 
-415 PLRRRR
+415 L
-421 SRSPVR
+421 
-427 RRSPSPVRRAYRR
+427 
-440 SPLNTRN
+440 
-447 RYVSPLQH
+447 
-455 RSPVRSR
+455 SPVRSR

-581 RPREQMTHDVSSSPP
+581 RPREQMTHDVSSGPP

>member
-21 QAKLMKSQKF
+21 QAKLLKSQKF
-31 APELEHLVDITKV
+31 APELEHLVDMSKV

-56 VTELLGF
+56 ATELLGF

-73 GLLEGKVVNGKEI
+73 GLLEGKVNGKEI

-132 KKKEEADRFASE
+132 KKKEEADRFANE
-144 IQRKKEKE
+144 IQKKKEKE
-152 RIDQQEILKKMEE
+152 RIDQQEMLKMEG
-165 GADKKANSA
+165 GAGKKANNA
-174 ALEPSTKHMSPRD
+174 ALEPNTKHMSPRD
-187 SNDCYEDERGA
+187 SNDRYEDERGA
-198 EKRIGV
+198 EKRNGV

-233 KSPKALRR
+233 KSPKASRR
-241 SISSDRSDRSP
+241 SISSESDRSP
-252 PRRPITTVQ
+252 PRRPITTVR

-267 STSPRGRSRYSRQ
+267 SISPRRRSPYSRQ

-307 PVRRRRSPSP
+307 LVRH
-317 VRRRRSP
+317 RRSP

-382 RPRSPSPVRLPRSPS
+382 RPRSPSPVR
-397 PVRRPRSPS
+397 
-406 PVRRRRSPS
+406 RRRSPS
-415 PLRRRR
+415 PLRRCR

-427 RRSPSPVRRAYRR
+427 RRSPSPVRQSYRR
-440 SPLNTRN
+440 SPLNTRD

-462 RSPTPPHRSPSLH
+462 RSPTPPHRSPSPH
-475 DRSSSP
+475 DQSSSP
-481 IQHGSPSL
+481 IQHDSPSP

-504 QERTRSREKIS
+504 QERTRSLEKTS
-515 PVPRQSSSYG
+515 SVPHRSSSHG

-538 KRAPDLSPS
+538 KRETDFLPS
-547 PVRSRLLSESP
+547 PERSRILSESP
-558 PGVRSDSE
+558 PGVRSSSE
-566 EKRRRLSSPDESPVR
+566 ERRSLSSPDESPVR
-581 RPREQMTHDVSSSPP
+581 RPREQMTRNVSSSPP
-596 RKPREQQLR
+596 RKLREQQLR

-610 ISEDKLIASPAKV
+610 TSEDKPKVSPAKV

-629 SRNRLDNKDLRNKEQ
+629 SKNRLGNKDSRNKEQ

-650 SSGRVVPE
+650 SSGRGVPE
-658 SPDQQQAPTIYKD
+658 SPDQQQSPTIYKD
-671 SLRGEMQNPD
+671 SLHGETQNPD
-681 EGRKS
+681 DGRKS

-701 RHRKTGSVHSSIEK
+701 RHRKPGSVHSSVEK
-715 VDHSNRSGIVDSGSE
+715 VDHGNRSGTVESGSE
-730 ESEKCRGGEKGKRKN
+730 ESEKHRGGDKGKRKN

-750 QEVTSDDDYSNDSEI
+750 QEVTSEDDYSNDSEI
-765 DERKDAKRRK
+765 DERKDAKRRR

-792 RRRRKEERRA
+792 RRHRKEERRA
-802 GKMKGKNYSDAS
+802 EKLKGKNYSGAS
-814 ASDGEHVGRR
+814 ASDCEHVGRR
-824 ELHSNDNEEKED
+824 ELHSSDNEETEAI
-836 GQKKLEIELR
+836 QKKLEIELR

>member
-267 STSPRGRSRYSRQ
+267 STSPRGRSHLHLSGAADHHHLSGAADHHRQ
-280 RSRSNSQQRSP
+280 SGAADHHRQSGAADHLRQSGAADHLRQSGAVDHLRQSGAADHPRQSGAADHPRLFDVPDHPRLCDFPDHPHLSDVP
-291 SPYRRRVRSP
+291 DHPHLCGVAG
-301 YWRRPS
+301 RPLLCD
-307 PVRRRRSPSP
+307 VAD
-317 VRRRRSP
+317 
-324 SPVRRRR
+324 
-331 SPSPVRRR
+331 
-339 RSPSPVRRRRSPSPV
+339 
-354 RRRRSPSPVR
+354 
-364 RRRSPSPVRR
+364 
-374 RRSPSPVR
+374 
-382 RPRSPSPVRLPRSPS
+382 LAH
-397 PVRRPRSPS
+397 
-406 PVRRRRSPS
+406 
-415 PLRRRR
+415 L
-421 SRSPVR
+421 
-427 RRSPSPVRRAYRR
+427 
-440 SPLNTRN
+440 
-447 RYVSPLQH
+447 
-455 RSPVRSR
+455 SPVRSR

-558 PGVRSDSE
+558 LGVRSDSE

>member
-31 APELEHLVDITKV
+31 APELEHLVDMSKV

-56 VTELLGF
+56 ATELLGF

-73 GLLEGKVVNGKEI
+73 GLLEGKVNGKEI

-132 KKKEEADRFASE
+132 KKKEEADRFANE
-144 IQRKKEKE
+144 IQKKKEKE
-152 RIDQQEILKKMEE
+152 RIDQQEMLKMEG
-165 GADKKANSA
+165 GAGKKANNA
-174 ALEPSTKHMSPRD
+174 ALEPNTKHMSPRD
-187 SNDCYEDERGA
+187 SNDRYEDERGA
-198 EKRIGV
+198 EMRNGV

-233 KSPKALRR
+233 KSPKASRR
-241 SISSDRSDRSP
+241 SISSESDRSP
-252 PRRPITTVQ
+252 PRRPITTVR

-267 STSPRGRSRYSRQ
+267 SISPRRRSPYSRQ

-307 PVRRRRSPSP
+307 LVRH
-317 VRRRRSP
+317 RRSP

-382 RPRSPSPVRLPRSPS
+382 RPRSPSPVR
-397 PVRRPRSPS
+397 
-406 PVRRRRSPS
+406 RRRSPS
-415 PLRRRR
+415 PLRRCR

-427 RRSPSPVRRAYRR
+427 RRSPSPVRRSYRR
-440 SPLNTRN
+440 SPLNTRD

-462 RSPTPPHRSPSLH
+462 RSPTPPHRSPSPH
-475 DRSSSP
+475 DQSSSP
-481 IQHGSPSL
+481 IQHDSPSP

-504 QERTRSREKIS
+504 QERTRSLEKTS
-515 PVPRQSSSYG
+515 SVPHRSSSHG

-538 KRAPDLSPS
+538 KRETDFLPS
-547 PVRSRLLSESP
+547 PERSRILSESP
-558 PGVRSDSE
+558 PGVRSSSE
-566 EKRRRLSSPDESPVR
+566 ERRRSLSSPDESPVR
-581 RPREQMTHDVSSSPP
+581 RPREQMTRNVSSSPP
-596 RKPREQQLR
+596 RKLREQQLR

-610 ISEDKLIASPAKV
+610 TSEDKPKVSPAKV

-629 SRNRLDNKDLRNKEQ
+629 SKNRLGNKDSRNKEQ

-650 SSGRVVPE
+650 SSGRGVPE
-658 SPDQQQAPTIYKD
+658 SPDQQQSPTIYKD
-671 SLRGEMQNPD
+671 SLHGETQNPD
-681 EGRKS
+681 DGRKS

-701 RHRKTGSVHSSIEK
+701 RHRKPGSVHSSVEK
-715 VDHSNRSGIVDSGSE
+715 VDHGNRSGTVESGSE
-730 ESEKCRGGEKGKRKN
+730 ESEKRRGGDKGKRKN

-750 QEVTSDDDYSNDSEI
+750 QEVTSEDDYSNDSEI
-765 DERKDAKRRK
+765 DERKDAKRRR

-792 RRRRKEERRA
+792 RRHRKEERRA
-802 GKMKGKNYSDAS
+802 EKLKGKNYSGAS
-814 ASDGEHVGRR
+814 ASDCEHVGRR
-824 ELHSNDNEEKED
+824 ELHSSDNEETEAI
-836 GQKKLEIELR
+836 QKKLEIELR

>member
-21 QAKLMKSQKF
+21 QAKLLKSQKF
-31 APELEHLVDITKV
+31 APELEHLVDMSKV

-56 VTELLGF
+56 ATELLGF

-73 GLLEGKVVNGKEI
+73 GLLEGKVNGKEI

-132 KKKEEADRFASE
+132 KKKEEADRFANE
-144 IQRKKEKE
+144 IQKKKEKE
-152 RIDQQEILKKMEE
+152 RIDQQEMLKMEG
-165 GADKKANSA
+165 GAGKKANNA
-174 ALEPSTKHMSPRD
+174 ALEPNTKHMSPRD
-187 SNDCYEDERGA
+187 SNDRYEDERGA
-198 EKRIGV
+198 EKRNGV

-233 KSPKALRR
+233 KSPKASRR
-241 SISSDRSDRSP
+241 SISSESDRSP
-252 PRRPITTVQ
+252 PRRPITTVR

-267 STSPRGRSRYSRQ
+267 SISPRRRSPYSRQ

-307 PVRRRRSPSP
+307 LVRH
-317 VRRRRSP
+317 RRSP

-382 RPRSPSPVRLPRSPS
+382 RPRSPSPVR
-397 PVRRPRSPS
+397 
-406 PVRRRRSPS
+406 RRRSPS
-415 PLRRRR
+415 PLRRCR

-427 RRSPSPVRRAYRR
+427 RRSPSPVRQSYRR
-440 SPLNTRN
+440 SPLNTRD

-462 RSPTPPHRSPSLH
+462 RSPTPPHRSPSPH
-475 DRSSSP
+475 DQSSSP
-481 IQHGSPSL
+481 IQHDSPSP

-504 QERTRSREKIS
+504 QERTRSLEKTS
-515 PVPRQSSSYG
+515 SVPHRSSSHG

-538 KRAPDLSPS
+538 KRETDFLPS
-547 PVRSRLLSESP
+547 PERSRILSESP
-558 PGVRSDSE
+558 PGVRSSSE
-566 EKRRRLSSPDESPVR
+566 ERRRSLSSPDESPVR
-581 RPREQMTHDVSSSPP
+581 RPREQMTRNVSSSPP
-596 RKPREQQLR
+596 RKLREQQLR

-610 ISEDKLIASPAKV
+610 TSEDKPKVSPAKV

-629 SRNRLDNKDLRNKEQ
+629 SKNRLGNKDSRNKEQ

-650 SSGRVVPE
+650 SSGRGVPE
-658 SPDQQQAPTIYKD
+658 SPDQQQSPTIYKD
-671 SLRGEMQNPD
+671 SLHGETQNPD
-681 EGRKS
+681 DGRKS

-701 RHRKTGSVHSSIEK
+701 RHRKPGSVHSSVEK
-715 VDHSNRSGIVDSGSE
+715 VDHGNRSGTVESGSE
-730 ESEKCRGGEKGKRKN
+730 ESEKHRGGDKGKRKN

-750 QEVTSDDDYSNDSEI
+750 QEVTSEDDYSNDSEI
-765 DERKDAKRRK
+765 DERKDAKRRR

-792 RRRRKEERRA
+792 RRHRKEERRA
-802 GKMKGKNYSDAS
+802 EKLKGKNYSGAS
-814 ASDGEHVGRR
+814 ASDCEHVGRR
-824 ELHSNDNEEKED
+824 ELHSSDNEETEAI
-836 GQKKLEIELR
+836 QKKLEIELR

>member
-267 STSPRGRSRYSRQ
+267 STSPRGRSHLHLSGAADHHHLSGAADHHRQ
-280 RSRSNSQQRSP
+280 SGAADHHRQSGAADHLRQSGAADHLRQSGAVDHLRQSGAADHPRQSGAADHPRLFDVPDHPRLCDFPDHPHLSDVP
-291 SPYRRRVRSP
+291 DHPHLCGVAG
-301 YWRRPS
+301 RPLLCD
-307 PVRRRRSPSP
+307 VAD
-317 VRRRRSP
+317 
-324 SPVRRRR
+324 
-331 SPSPVRRR
+331 
-339 RSPSPVRRRRSPSPV
+339 
-354 RRRRSPSPVR
+354 
-364 RRRSPSPVRR
+364 
-374 RRSPSPVR
+374 
-382 RPRSPSPVRLPRSPS
+382 LAH
-397 PVRRPRSPS
+397 
-406 PVRRRRSPS
+406 
-415 PLRRRR
+415 L
-421 SRSPVR
+421 
-427 RRSPSPVRRAYRR
+427 
-440 SPLNTRN
+440 
-447 RYVSPLQH
+447 
-455 RSPVRSR
+455 SPVRSR

>member
-187 SNDCYEDERGA
+187 SNDRYEDERGA

-267 STSPRGRSRYSRQ
+267 STSPRGRSHLHLSGAADHHRQ
-280 RSRSNSQQRSP
+280 SGAADHHRQSGAADHHRQFGAVDHLRQSGAVDHPRQSGAVDHPRQSGAADHPRLFDVP
-291 SPYRRRVRSP
+291 DHPRLCDVPYHPHLSDVP
-301 YWRRPS
+301 DHPHLCGVAGRPLLCDVADLAHLCVADH
-307 PVRRRRSPSP
+307 PH
-317 VRRRRSP
+317 
-324 SPVRRRR
+324 
-331 SPSPVRRR
+331 
-339 RSPSPVRRRRSPSPV
+339 
-354 RRRRSPSPVR
+354 
-364 RRRSPSPVRR
+364 
-374 RRSPSPVR
+374 
-382 RPRSPSPVRLPRSPS
+382 L
-397 PVRRPRSPS
+397 
-406 PVRRRRSPS
+406 
-415 PLRRRR
+415 
-421 SRSPVR
+421 
-427 RRSPSPVRRAYRR
+427 
-440 SPLNTRN
+440 
-447 RYVSPLQH
+447 
-455 RSPVRSR
+455 SPVRSR

-495 LQRSPSQSP
+495 IQRSPSQSP

-547 PVRSRLLSESP
+547 PVRSRLLPESP

-566 EKRRRLSSPDESPVR
+566 ERRRRLSSPDESPVR

-605 RGSPD
+605 CGSPD

-644 EMKSGK
+644 GMKSGK

-715 VDHSNRSGIVDSGSE
+715 VDHSNRSGIVDSGST

-775 KEEKRSR
+775 KEERRSR

>member
-31 APELEHLVDITKV
+31 APELEHLVDMSKV

-56 VTELLGF
+56 ATELLGF

-73 GLLEGKVVNGKEI
+73 GLLEGKVNGKEI

-132 KKKEEADRFASE
+132 KKKEEADRFANE
-144 IQRKKEKE
+144 IQKKKEKE
-152 RIDQQEILKKMEE
+152 RIDQQEMLKMEG
-165 GADKKANSA
+165 GAGKKANNA
-174 ALEPSTKHMSPRD
+174 ALEPNTKHMSPRD
-187 SNDCYEDERGA
+187 SNDRYEDERGA
-198 EKRIGV
+198 EKRNGV

-233 KSPKALRR
+233 KSPKASRR
-241 SISSDRSDRSP
+241 SISSESDRSP
-252 PRRPITTVQ
+252 PRRPITTVR

-267 STSPRGRSRYSRQ
+267 SISPRRRSPYSRQ

-307 PVRRRRSPSP
+307 LVRH
-317 VRRRRSP
+317 RRSP

-382 RPRSPSPVRLPRSPS
+382 RPRSPSPVR
-397 PVRRPRSPS
+397 
-406 PVRRRRSPS
+406 RRRSPS
-415 PLRRRR
+415 PLRRCR

-427 RRSPSPVRRAYRR
+427 RRSPSPVRRSYRR
-440 SPLNTRN
+440 SPLNTRD

-462 RSPTPPHRSPSLH
+462 RSPTPPHRSPSPH
-475 DRSSSP
+475 DQSSSP
-481 IQHGSPSL
+481 IQHDSPSP

-504 QERTRSREKIS
+504 QERTRSLEKTS
-515 PVPRQSSSYG
+515 SVPHRSSSHG

-538 KRAPDLSPS
+538 KRETDFLPS
-547 PVRSRLLSESP
+547 PERSRILSESP
-558 PGVRSDSE
+558 PGVRSSSE
-566 EKRRRLSSPDESPVR
+566 ERRRSLSSPDESPVR
-581 RPREQMTHDVSSSPP
+581 RPREQMTRNVSSSPP
-596 RKPREQQLR
+596 RKLREQQLR

-610 ISEDKLIASPAKV
+610 TSEDKPKVSPAKV

-629 SRNRLDNKDLRNKEQ
+629 SKNRLGNKDSRNKEQ

-650 SSGRVVPE
+650 SSGRGVPE
-658 SPDQQQAPTIYKD
+658 SPDQQQSPTIYKD
-671 SLRGEMQNPD
+671 SLHGETQNPD
-681 EGRKS
+681 DGRKS

-701 RHRKTGSVHSSIEK
+701 RHRKPGSVHSSVEK
-715 VDHSNRSGIVDSGSE
+715 VDHGNRSGTVESGSE
-730 ESEKCRGGEKGKRKN
+730 ESEKRRGGDKGKRKN

-750 QEVTSDDDYSNDSEI
+750 QEVTSEDDYSNDSEI
-765 DERKDAKRRK
+765 DERKDAKRRR

-792 RRRRKEERRA
+792 RRHRKEERRA
-802 GKMKGKNYSDAS
+802 EKLKGKNYSGAS
-814 ASDGEHVGRR
+814 ASDCEHVGRR
-824 ELHSNDNEEKED
+824 ELHSSDNEETEAI
-836 GQKKLEIELR
+836 QKKLEIELR